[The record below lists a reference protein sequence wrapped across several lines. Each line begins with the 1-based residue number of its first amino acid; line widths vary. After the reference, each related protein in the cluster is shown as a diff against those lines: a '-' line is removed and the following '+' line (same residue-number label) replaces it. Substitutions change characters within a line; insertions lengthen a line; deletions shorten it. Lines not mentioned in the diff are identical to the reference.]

1 MMPVDDGR
9 CYSFIGCLRISMRSM
24 FILHVFES
32 WLCSALTAGAPVIYC
47 ILLRCTIGV
56 VVVVVVVIA
65 VVFAWLQ
72 SICAVFVT
80 TRMGYI
86 VLLPSCK
93 HLKAC
98 ICMCAYWFLQIR
110 AQRTARGYAQR
121 GPLAGG
127 GDMPGWHQAA
137 AWQILLLFRF
147 ARLWGLVQAA
157 CIVRPLALEVED
169 VPLLP
174 CRCASLSTEPSASM
188 LLRSESYYQ

>member
-1 MMPVDDGR
+1 
-9 CYSFIGCLRISMRSM
+9 M
-24 FILHVFES
+24 FSSHGYVQHELLVLLLYTVS
-32 WLCSALTAGAPVIYC
+32 CSCVPLVSSSSSSS
-47 ILLRCTIGV
+47 LLLF
-56 VVVVVVVIA
+56 
-65 VVFAWLQ
+65 FAWLQ

-86 VLLPSCK
+86 VLLASCK
-93 HLKAC
+93 HLKA
-98 ICMCAYWFLQIR
+98 CMCAYWFLQIR
-110 AQRTARGYAQR
+110 AQRIARGYAQR

-147 ARLWGLVQAA
+147 AGHWGLVQAA

-169 VPLLP
+169 VPLLL

-188 LLRSESYYQ
+188 LLHSASYYQ